1 MKRLAASG
9 IVLLLLAVGSPGCSG
24 QGAADGKT
32 ARKDGGK
39 PPVAVE
45 AARAAAKDITEG
57 IDVVGTLAAR
67 FQSEAKSEVGGT
79 VVEVYVTEW
88 VPVKKG
94 DPLARVDTREA
105 EAIVKKT
112 EASVEMAKAGLLEA
126 QAAANRAEREFER
139 SQKLKEAGLVTQQ
152 NLDDALTQRETAAA
166 RVAAAK
172 AQVAAADEDVR
183 QAKTRISKAVIRA
196 PFDGVV
202 AERSVSPGE
211 VVGEMQKVVFR
222 IVDNRLL
229 DLTVSVPSGESGPLR
244 AGQALTFFTDAVPG
258 KIFTGKVKY
267 INPVVSEADR
277 SVRVVAEVR
286 NVPEELRSGM
296 FVKGRIVTGKRPGVL
311 HVPRASLL
319 SWDVAARKGEL
330 FVLDNNVAR
339 RRTVRTGVVSGDLVE
354 VVSGLSKGEAVV
366 TRGGFNVKDGDRV
379 NLTKVAG
386 GE

>member
-105 EAIVKKT
+105 EAILKKT

>member
-296 FVKGRIVTGKRPGVL
+296 FVKGRIVT
-311 HVPRASLL
+311 
-319 SWDVAARKGEL
+319 
-330 FVLDNNVAR
+330 
-339 RRTVRTGVVSGDLVE
+339 
-354 VVSGLSKGEAVV
+354 
-366 TRGGFNVKDGDRV
+366 
-379 NLTKVAG
+379 
-386 GE
+386 

>member
-1 MKRLAASG
+1 MNRLAASG

-152 NLDDALTQRETAAA
+152 NLDDALTQREAAAA

-172 AQVAAADEDVR
+172 AQVAAAAEDVR

-339 RRTVRTGVVSGDLVE
+339 RRTVRTGAVSGDLVE
-354 VVSGLSKGEAVV
+354 IASGISKGETVV